1 MMSIKL
7 ICSRAWQKRGSSDV
21 HIKLLWCLHLAMT
34 GLTWLQLDVWQDN
47 GSNNFKI
54 FKYSFF
60 HLIHQQPLYTTGS
73 GDHLDLFQY
82 HPVFALLFAPIAVLP
97 APIDLFIWLFVST
110 IAFLW
115 TLTQLG
121 LDKRWVVWITLLSLF
136 ELSKNILYAQ
146 TNILATAVM
155 MLSFILFERQQ
166 PTKAALSSVLNFCIK
181 GFGGITGLLAV
192 LYPKSDRS
200 IAYGILFLC
209 LFSLTPLCVLQP
221 SDLLQNYMDWFN
233 LLRSDV
239 ITEPY
244 ALVSFLT
251 QTLHFSQKIEPFV
264 MLLGVVML
272 LVYWLL
278 LFLTRNNLT
287 KEQRAYFLSFL
298 LLWVVVFNRAA
309 ESATYIMAATGL
321 LIWYFFHKQAGT
333 ATKKM
338 TIFFIL
344 CFYWVAVNCSD
355 LSIPFLR
362 AFDKVYL
369 FRPLFAL
376 LPMFWMLT
384 DAYKFYTEVSFK
396 NKTELLSMR

>member
-1 MMSIKL
+1 MSIKL
-7 ICSRAWQKRGSSDV
+7 LLARAWRQRGSSDV
-21 HIKLLWCLHLAMT
+21 HLKLLWCLHLAMT
-34 GLTWLQLDVWQDN
+34 LLTWLQLDVWQEN

-60 HLIHQQPLYTTGS
+60 HLIHHQPLYTTGS

-97 APIDLFIWLFVST
+97 APIDLFVWLFAST

-115 TLTQLG
+115 TITQLG
-121 LDKRWVVWITLLSLF
+121 LDKRWLVWITLLSLF
-136 ELSKNILYAQ
+136 ELSKNILYVQ
-146 TNILATAVM
+146 TNIIATTVM
-155 MLSFILFERQQ
+155 MWSFILFERQE
-166 PTKAALSSVLNFCIK
+166 PAKAAFSSVLNFCIK

-200 IAYGILFLC
+200 IAQGIGFLFLM
-209 LFSLTPLCVLQP
+209 SLTPLCVLNP
-221 SDLLQNYMDWFN
+221 SDLLQDYMDWFN

-239 ITEPY
+239 VIEPY

-251 QTLHFSQKIEPFV
+251 QTLHLPQGIEFFI
-264 MLLGVVML
+264 MFFGVVML

-278 LFLTRNNLT
+278 LFLSRNELT
-287 KEQRAYFLSFL
+287 TAHRAYFLSFL

-321 LIWYFFHKQAGT
+321 LIWFFFHKQAGT

-338 TIFFIL
+338 TFFFAI
-344 CFYWVAVNCSD
+344 CFYWIAVNCSD
-355 LSIPFLR
+355 LSIPFFK
-362 AFDKVYL
+362 AFDKEYL

-376 LPMFWMLT
+376 LPMFWMLA
-384 DAYKFYTEVSFK
+384 DAYNFYMEKSFK
-396 NKTELLSMR
+396 IKPNF

>member
-1 MMSIKL
+1 MSITL
-7 ICSRAWQKRGSSDV
+7 LCRRLWQQRGSSDV

-34 GLTWLQLDVWQDN
+34 GLTWLQLDVWQEN

-82 HPVFALLFAPIAVLP
+82 HSVFALLFAPIAVLP
-97 APIDLFIWLFVST
+97 APIDLFMWLFGST

-115 TLTQLG
+115 TITRLG
-121 LDKRWVVWITLLSLF
+121 LDKRLVVWITLLSLF

-146 TNILATAVM
+146 TNIIATTVM
-155 MLSFILFERQQ
+155 MLSFIFFERQE
-166 PTKAALSSVLNFCIK
+166 PTKAAFSSVLNFCIK

-192 LYPKSDRS
+192 LYPKSYRS
-200 IAYGILFLC
+200 IAYGIGFLFLM
-209 LFSLTPLCVLQP
+209 SLTPLCVLTP
-221 SDLLQNYMDWFN
+221 SDLLQDYMDWFN

-239 ITEPY
+239 VIEPY

-251 QTLHFSQKIEPFV
+251 QTLHLPQGIEPFV
-264 MLLGVVML
+264 MFFGAVML

-278 LFLTRNNLT
+278 LFLSRHDLT
-287 KEQRAYFLSFL
+287 TEQRAYFLSFL

-321 LIWYFFHKQAGT
+321 LIWFFFHKQAGT

-338 TIFFIL
+338 TFFFAF
-344 CFYWVAVNCSD
+344 CFYWIAVNCSD
-355 LSIPFLR
+355 LSIPYFR

-369 FRPLFAL
+369 LRPLFAL

-384 DAYKFYTEVSFK
+384 DAFRFFME
-396 NKTELLSMR
+396 KTLKTKIQLLSMR